1 MIYKLEKITRNIVDG
16 VHGDCEPEDNSG
28 YFFISVKDMQGDR
41 IDYSNARQISKRAYI
56 EANKRTKLENG
67 DVLFA
72 NTGDTI
78 GKMLLATSESV
89 ELCKTTF
96 QKSIALFKPNIDFV
110 TVDYFYYL
118 IMSNRLLLKK
128 AAVGSGQKNLL
139 LSDIRSFIV
148 EIIDDKA
155 KQKEVVRYIKAI
167 DRKIQLNNAINTELE
182 KVAKTIYN
190 YWFVQFDFPNAKGKP
205 YRTSGGKMEYNEVLK
220 REIPKGWKIK
230 QLKEICR
237 FKSGYPFSSKSYL
250 KNGKFGLITIKNVQE
265 DGVNLNVDSFLDAIP
280 ENMPDYCLL
289 HPGDIL
295 MSLTGN
301 VGRVGLMFENDC
313 LLNQRVAVIQPVSET
328 VKGYCYFLLKSD
340 YIRAI
345 VDNMASGSSQAN
357 LSPID
362 TENILLPFDSKVI
375 SDYDAKITPIV
386 QHIVSLKMQNKE
398 LTGLRDFL
406 LPLLMNGQVRVRD
419 DNKKSPND
427 KDSLNHG

>member
-1 MIYKLEKITRNIVDG
+1 MSKTTIAEISTNIGSGITPYRKNESYWSSADVPWLKTEQVGEFEIYNTNEYISNLAVTENGMKLWKPKTITLAMYGEGKTRGRVSLLMREMTTNQACCNIEVDEKKATYLYVYYWLVNSYVRLRAISSGIRNNLNADLIR
-16 VHGDCEPEDNSG
+16 EFP
-28 YFFISVKDMQGDR
+28 
-41 IDYSNARQISKRAYI
+41 IDIPSISKQ
-56 EANKRTKLENG
+56 T
-67 DVLFA
+67 
-72 NTGDTI
+72 
-78 GKMLLATSESV
+78 
-89 ELCKTTF
+89 
-96 QKSIALFKPNIDFV
+96 NI
-110 TVDYFYYL
+110 
-118 IMSNRLLLKK
+118 SNFLYRLDKK
-128 AAVGSGQKNLL
+128 
-139 LSDIRSFIV
+139 IV
-148 EIIDDKA
+148 
-155 KQKEVVRYIKAI
+155 
-167 DRKIQLNNAINTELE
+167 LNNTINTELE
-182 KVAKTIYN
+182 KVAKTLYN

-220 REIPKGWKIK
+220 MEIPKGWKVK

-237 FKSGYPFSSKSYL
+237 IKSGYPFSSKFYL
-250 KNGKFGLITIKNVQE
+250 KNGKFRLITIKNVQE
-265 DGVNLNVDSFLDAIP
+265 DGVNLNVDSFLDTIP